1 MEGFVAADGGGFPGI
16 NNIGDVPVPSF
27 TREQKQQIK
36 QYADT
41 VLGVLDEIED
51 KVWDVDEGQ
60 VADVM
65 KVALGKCCEALDNL
79 KERLPRN
86 DAQRRELA
94 RGCVTGIMDPTP
106 GSAHHAFREGTRGS
120 AANANA
126 YAEPESVDE
135 EMVLAAA
142 MLPENQREQ
151 FMQTMEAAR
160 AGLRARMQREWTQET
175 RCHAEQ
181 ELVDR
186 MLLMEAVLDEI
197 RDVMASVDDDDLEQ
211 MSFFGVA
218 FARYVATTARS
229 AVDSAVGMVFDD
241 EESVV
246 VDASSRFQE
255 LDADGEEIQKSGH
268 GSGEAAQGASRE
280 ESKGAASHRRASGNT
295 DIPPKLNHP
304 LRSAPPCAGG
314 RRWDGAPEE
323 GGARQNRRSV
333 RRKCA
338 RVRLLWPSIRRCC
351 LQPSLEQIRK
361 KFLLVRSAV
370 LAIDS
375 KARGGP
381 AGMCSRVCCW
391 NRVLIAWLTLAILD

>member
-1 MEGFVAADGGGFPGI
+1 MFYAFCTMHGFVAADGGFPDI

-51 KVWDVDEGQ
+51 KVWDVDEAQ

-65 KVALGKCCEALDNL
+65 KVALEKCCEALDNL
-79 KERLPRN
+79 KERLPRD

-94 RGCVTGIMDPTP
+94 RGYVTGIMDPAP
-106 GSAHHAFREGTRGS
+106 GSAHLQRGGTLGANP
-120 AANANA
+120 AANAYA

-135 EMVLAAA
+135 EVVLAAA

-186 MLLMEAVLDEI
+186 MLLMEAVLDEV
-197 RDVMASVDDDDLEQ
+197 RDVMTSVDDDDLEQ

-218 FARYVATTARS
+218 FARYVATKARS
-229 AVDSAVGMVFDD
+229 AVDSAVGMVF
-241 EESVV
+241 EEGDSVV
-246 VDASSRFQE
+246 VDSSSRFQE
-255 LDADGEEIQKSGH
+255 LDADGEETQRSGH
-268 GSGEAAQGASRE
+268 RSGEAAQCASRE
-280 ESKGAASHRRASGNT
+280 EANDAASHRRSSGHT
-295 DIPPKLNHP
+295 DIPPKPTHP
-304 LRSAPPCAGG
+304 LRSAPPSAGG
-314 RRWDGAPEE
+314 KRWDGVPEE
-323 GGARQNRRSV
+323 GGGRQRRRSV

-351 LQPSLEQIRK
+351 LQPSLEQMRTN
-361 KFLLVRSAV
+361 FSLVRSAI
-370 LAIDS
+370 LPIDS
-375 KARGGP
+375 KTRGRA
-381 AGMCSRVCCW
+381 AGMCSCAC
-391 NRVLIAWLTLAILD
+391 